1 MPAADLKRAI
11 GELILGREFAYQ
23 LRDALKSGGGGHGS
37 GDGRHG
43 PPPSLSS
50 SNSYRTTVAAKD
62 LVAKI
67 LGSFNEVISILGST
81 ESLPAEVSQ
90 AEPPGFRSSDLRQA
104 AEDLGGTW
112 KTSACVVG
120 RGSYKR
126 REKCE
131 TQVRDSQTLVDDG
144 YAWRK
149 YGQKTILNSL
159 YPRHYYRCTHKFE
172 QNCQATKQVQRIQES
187 PPQYRTT
194 YLGNHTCTDS
204 IKHPDPITL
213 PTPGNCSTQICRGQ
227 KGQTYEGGPTF
238 SALVTEQ
245 ELASS
250 LQDLYHIESPP
261 FGRVPP
267 LSSCPMGPA
276 MSSSGSEYGD
286 VVSSS
291 GCTYDLMPYSFDDL
305 TTYESL
311 KGLC

>member
-1 MPAADLKRAI
+1 MAHHSPENMPAADLKRAI

-23 LRDALKSGGGGHGS
+23 LRDALKSGGGGHAS
-37 GDGRHG
+37 GNGRHG
-43 PPPSLSS
+43 PPPSSSS
-50 SNSYRTTVAAKD
+50 SNSTVVAKD

-67 LGSFNEVISILGST
+67 LGSFNEVVSILGSL
-81 ESLPAEVSQ
+81 ESSSVEVSQ

-126 REKCE
+126 RKKCE

-149 YGQKTILNSL
+149 YGQKTILNSV

-172 QNCQATKQVQRIQES
+172 QNCQATKQVQRIQEN

-194 YLGNHTCTDS
+194 YLGNHTCTDF
-204 IKHPDPITL
+204 IKHPVFL
-213 PTPGNCSTQICRGQ
+213 PTPAGC
-227 KGQTYEGGPTF
+227 EGGGPAF
-238 SALVTEQ
+238 PALVTEQ
-245 ELASS
+245 DLASFRPE
-250 LQDLYHIESPP
+250 LYHLESP
-261 FGRVPP
+261 FGVP
-267 LSSCPMGPA
+267 LSCPMGPA

-291 GCTYDLMPYSFDDL
+291 GCTCGDLIDALQF
-305 TTYESL
+305 
-311 KGLC
+311 